1 MLWHLKFSRWIIHS
15 LGLLALLFAS
25 GILAVSASA
34 ELKEGQQA
42 PSFKLTL
49 FDKSK
54 QKSDELK
61 NKVIVINYWATWCG
75 PCKAEM
81 PMMSQFYH
89 THKNKGLEM
98 FGVITKDS
106 VPIYKLK
113 AVDDALSYPLV
124 RKLSGRYGI
133 VDNAVPTTYIIGRDG
148 TIRLIKTGSF
158 TDKEFSDIVLPLLD
172 EPEIKANQQI

>member
-54 QKSDELK
+54 LKSDELK

-98 FGVITKDS
+98 FGVITYRKS
-106 VPIYKLK
+106 TFQIGI
-113 AVDDALSYPLV
+113 LV
-124 RKLSGRYGI
+124 
-133 VDNAVPTTYIIGRDG
+133 
-148 TIRLIKTGSF
+148 F
-158 TDKEFSDIVLPLLD
+158 
-172 EPEIKANQQI
+172 